1 MTARPIKATLPFKDM
16 PASPPTPSEE
26 ASEIEEEVR
35 DFSKR
40 FARLVVSRAFRE
52 GGTGGS
58 LDTKATP
65 GDGQPRHAIDATT
78 RGRNALVLSTLEA
91 EMSLRGSQRLASQ
104 LQDDADLL
112 RFRVLPSLR
121 ENARHLHAL
130 YVAIDRVTD
139 HVMPEIEDAVARMEK
154 AAYDL
159 EEMRKEQVDTR
170 IPQMSYGLGSPWGA
184 GLWSPRNRE
193 AAVSIPEV
201 FDTNKLFR
209 VAEGGLAPL

>member
-1 MTARPIKATLPFKDM
+1 MTFRSIKVTKPSKDM
-16 PASPPTPSEE
+16 PASPLQPTEE

-52 GGTGGS
+52 DGTGGS

-65 GDGQPRHAIDATT
+65 GDGQPRHADATT

-104 LQDDADLL
+104 LQDDAGSL
-112 RFRVLPSLR
+112 RSRVLPSLR
-121 ENARHLHAL
+121 MNARHLHAL

-170 IPQMSYGLGSPWGA
+170 IPQVSYGLGSPWGA

-193 AAVSIPEV
+193 DAVSIPEV
-201 FDTNKLFR
+201 FDTKKIFR

>member
-1 MTARPIKATLPFKDM
+1 MQT
-16 PASPPTPSEE
+16 SPPRPDE
-26 ASEIEEEVR
+26 ASEVEEEVR

-52 GGTGGS
+52 GGAGAS
-58 LDTKATP
+58 LDAKGTA
-65 GDGQPRHAIDATT
+65 GDGQHQLHGTDATT
-78 RGRNALVLSTLEA
+78 RGRSALELSTLEA

-104 LQDDADLL
+104 LQDDADAL
-112 RFRVLPSLR
+112 RFRVLPSLK

-130 YVAIDRVTD
+130 YVAIDRVSD
-139 HVMPEIEDAVARMEK
+139 DVMPEIEEVVARMEK
-154 AAYDL
+154 ASYDL

-201 FDTNKLFR
+201 FDTKRVFR